1 MQAKWELVESRPH
14 EEIERLS
21 RDSSI
26 PYAIARIL
34 INRGIETA
42 EQVDRFFNPIPAH
55 LHDPYLMRD
64 MGKAVDRIVTALQGR
79 ERIAIY
85 GDYDVDGITAAS
97 MLYLFLKDLGG
108 DVVPYIPDRQ
118 NEGYGISEVGISEL
132 QRGGASL
139 IVSVDCGIT
148 SIRESE
154 IATSQ
159 GIDLIISDHHEPG
172 DAIPQAL
179 AVCDPKREG
188 CDYPFKELSGVGV
201 AYKIAQGII
210 QKLNLDAEYADKYM
224 DLVALGSAADIV
236 PLIDENRV
244 FVKMGL
250 EKINNQPEVGLA
262 SLIESASIKAGKI
275 EVGDIVFG
283 IAPRINAVGRLG
295 SALRA
300 VKLLTTRDR
309 SSSREIAQVLE
320 DENRRRKDIDNA
332 TLEEAVSEIERTM
345 NPYDAR
351 SIVLARD
358 GWHPGVIGI
367 VASRL
372 IERYYRPT
380 VMITIENGQGK
391 GSARAIAKFDI
402 YQALKSCSDL
412 LLQFGGHK
420 YAAGLTILA
429 ENIPAFKERFEQV
442 CRDIIPED
450 DLIPKIKIES
460 EISLDQITPEVVA
473 SLKRFAPF
481 GPKNN
486 RPNFFTRGL
495 DVLDTPRIVGANHL
509 KFRAGQGGVS
519 FEAIGFNLGDR
530 LERLQDGSGRPLEM
544 VYAVEENEYNGRK
557 SVQLRIKDL
566 R

>member
-1 MQAKWELVESRPH
+1 MQPKWELVESRPH
-14 EEIERLS
+14 EEIENLS
-21 RDSSI
+21 RQSRI
-26 PYAIARIL
+26 PYTIARIL
-34 INRGIETA
+34 INRGLDTPQ
-42 EQVDRFFNPIPAH
+42 QVDRFFNPMTSH
-55 LHDPYLMRD
+55 LYDPFQMRD
-64 MGKAVDRIVTALQGR
+64 MDKAVNRIVGALEHRQR
-79 ERIAIY
+79 VAIY

-118 NEGYGISEVGISEL
+118 AEGYGISETGIIEL
-132 QRGGASL
+132 QKGGAGL

-148 SIRESE
+148 SIREAK
-154 IATSQ
+154 IAQSL

-172 DAIPQAL
+172 DSIPEAL

-188 CDYPFKELSGVGV
+188 CEYPFKELSGVGV

-210 QKLNLDAEYADKYM
+210 RRLDLDAEYAEKYM

-236 PLIDENRV
+236 PLVDENRV
-244 FVKMGL
+244 FVKLGL
-250 EKINNQPEVGLA
+250 EKINNLPEVGLA
-262 SLIESASIKAGKI
+262 SLIETASLKAGKI

-300 VKLLTTRDR
+300 VRLLTTRDR
-309 SSSREIAQVLE
+309 AASREVANILE

-332 TLEEAVSEIERTM
+332 TLEEAVAEIESTIK
-345 NPYDAR
+345 PAEAR
-351 SIVLARD
+351 SIVLARE

-380 VMITIENGQGK
+380 VMITIEGGQGK

-402 YQALKSCSDL
+402 YQALKACSDL

-420 YAAGLTILA
+420 YAAGLTIAA
-429 ENIPAFKERFEQV
+429 ENIPAFRERFEQV
-442 CRDIIPED
+442 CREIIPED
-450 DLIPKIKIES
+450 DLVPKIKIES
-460 EISLDQITPEVVA
+460 EISLDEITPEVVA
-473 SLKRFAPF
+473 ALKRFAPF

-486 RPNFFTRGL
+486 RPNFFSRGI
-495 DVLDTPRIVGANHL
+495 DVLDAPRIVGSNHL
-509 KFRAGQGGVS
+509 KFRAGQGGVN
-519 FEAIGFNLGDR
+519 FEAIGFNLGERIDR
-530 LERLQDGSGRPLEM
+530 VSESARPLEM
-544 VYAVEENEYNGRK
+544 VYAIEENEYNNRK
-557 SVQLRIKDL
+557 TVQLRIKDL

>member
-1 MQAKWELVESRPH
+1 MQTKWEMVESRPH
-14 EEIERLS
+14 EEIDSLS
-21 RDSSI
+21 KSSNI
-26 PYAIARIL
+26 PYTVARVL
-34 INRGIETA
+34 MNRGIDTPESV
-42 EQVDRFFNPIPAH
+42 EQFFSPSASH

-64 MGKAVDRIVTALQGR
+64 MDKAVERIIRALEKR

-85 GDYDVDGITAAS
+85 GDYDVDGITSAS

-118 NEGYGISEVGISEL
+118 NEGYGISELGILEL
-132 QRGGASL
+132 QKSGASL

-148 SIRESE
+148 SVKEAQF
-154 IATSQ
+154 ATSR
-159 GIDLIISDHHEPG
+159 GLDLIITDHHEPG
-172 DAIPQAL
+172 VTIPEAHAI
-179 AVCDPKREG
+179 CDPKREG
-188 CDYPFKELSGVGV
+188 CGYPFKELSGVGV

-210 QKLNLDAEYADKYM
+210 ARLKLDAEYAEKYL

-236 PLIDENRV
+236 PLIGENRV
-244 FVKMGL
+244 FVKLGL
-250 EKINNQPEVGLA
+250 EKINNQPEVGVS
-262 SLIESASIKAGKI
+262 SLIEIASLKSGKI

-300 VKLLTTRDR
+300 VKLLTTRDKVV
-309 SSSREIAQVLE
+309 SREIAHVLE
-320 DENRRRKDIDNA
+320 EENRRRKDIDNT
-332 TLEEAVSEIERTM
+332 TLEEAMAEIAQTI
-345 NPYDAR
+345 DTTACR
-351 SIVLARD
+351 SIVLSRN

-372 IERYYRPT
+372 IERFYRPT
-380 VMITIENGQGK
+380 VMITVENGVGK

-402 YQALKSCSDL
+402 YLALKACSDL

-420 YAAGLTILA
+420 YAAGLTIA
-429 ENIPAFKERFEQV
+429 EDNIPEFTRRFEQV
-442 CRDIIPED
+442 CRETIPEE
-450 DLIPKIKIES
+450 DLIPKIKIEG
-460 EISLDQITPEVVA
+460 EISLDEITPEVVA
-473 SLKRFAPF
+473 TLKRFAPF

-486 RPNFFTRGL
+486 RPNFFSRGL
-495 DVLDTPRIVGANHL
+495 DIIEAPRIVGTNHL

-530 LERLQDGSGRPLEM
+530 ISRFYNGGKPLEM
-544 VYAVEENEYNGRK
+544 VYAIEENDFNNRRTI
-557 SVQLRIKDL
+557 QLRIKDL

>member
-1 MQAKWELVESRPH
+1 MQTKWEMVESRPH
-14 EEIERLS
+14 EEIESLS
-21 RDSSI
+21 QSSSI
-26 PYAIARIL
+26 PYTVARIL
-34 INRGIETA
+34 INRGIDTPEA
-42 EQVDRFFNPIPAH
+42 VERFFNPAASH
-55 LHDPYLMRD
+55 LHDPFLMRD
-64 MGKAVDRIVTALQGR
+64 MDRAVDRIIQALERR

-118 NEGYGISEVGISEL
+118 NEGYGISELGILEL
-132 QRGGASL
+132 QKAGASL

-148 SIRESE
+148 SIKESQF
-154 IATSQ
+154 ATER
-159 GIDLIISDHHEPG
+159 GLDLIITDHHEPG
-172 DAIPQAL
+172 ASIPEAH

-188 CDYPFKELSGVGV
+188 CEYPFKELSGVGV

-210 QKLNLDAEYADKYM
+210 ARLKLDAEYAEKYL

-236 PLIDENRV
+236 PLVGENRV
-244 FVKMGL
+244 FVKLGL
-250 EKINNQPEVGLA
+250 EKINHLPEVGVA
-262 SLIESASIKAGKI
+262 SLIEIASLRNGKI

-300 VKLLTTRDR
+300 VKLLTTRDKII
-309 SSSREIAQVLE
+309 SREIAGVLE
-320 DENRRRKDIDNA
+320 EENRRRKDIDNA
-332 TLEEAVSEIERTM
+332 TLEEAMAEIRATMDPAER
-345 NPYDAR
+345 R
-351 SIVLARD
+351 SIVLSRQ

-372 IERYYRPT
+372 IERFYRPT
-380 VMITIENGQGK
+380 VMITVENGVGK

-402 YQALKSCSDL
+402 YLALKACSDL

-420 YAAGLTILA
+420 YAAGLTIA
-429 ENIPAFKERFEQV
+429 EENIPEFVRRFEDV
-442 CRDIIPED
+442 CREMIPEE
-450 DLIPKIKIES
+450 DLVPKIKIEG
-460 EISLDQITPEVVA
+460 EISLDEITPEVVA
-473 SLKRFAPF
+473 TLKRFAPF

-486 RPNFFTRGL
+486 RPNFFSRGL
-495 DVLDTPRIVGANHL
+495 DVVETPRIVGTNHL
-509 KFRAGQGGVS
+509 KFRAGQGGAS

-530 LERLQDGSGRPLEM
+530 ITRFQNGAKPLEM
-544 VYAVEENEYNGRK
+544 VYAIEENEYNNRRTI
-557 SVQLRIKDL
+557 QLRIKDL

>member
-21 RDSSI
+21 RESRI
-26 PYAIARIL
+26 PYTIARIL
-34 INRGIETA
+34 INRGIETP
-42 EQVDRFFNPIPAH
+42 EQVERFFNPTNAH
-55 LHDPYLMRD
+55 LHDPFLMRD
-64 MGKAVDRIVTALQGR
+64 MEAAVERMVTALSRR

-118 NEGYGISEVGISEL
+118 NEGYGISETGILEL
-132 QRGGASL
+132 GKGGAGL
-139 IVSVDCGIT
+139 IISVDCGIT
-148 SIRESE
+148 SMAEAE
-154 IATSQ
+154 IAHAH

-172 DAIPQAL
+172 DALPNAL

-188 CDYPFKELSGVGV
+188 CEYPFKELSGVGV

-210 QKLNLDAEYADKYM
+210 QRLNLEAEYAEKYM

-236 PLIDENRV
+236 PLVDENRV
-244 FVKMGL
+244 FVKLGL
-250 EKINNQPEVGLA
+250 EKINDQPEVGLA
-262 SLIESASIKAGKI
+262 SLIETACLKAGKI

-309 SSSREIAQVLE
+309 SFSREVAGVLE
-320 DENRRRKDIDNA
+320 EENRRRKDIDNT
-332 TLEEAVSEIERTM
+332 TLEEAVAEIEGSM
-345 NPYDAR
+345 DPFEAR
-351 SIVLARD
+351 SIVLARE

-380 VMITIENGQGK
+380 VMITIEGGQGK

-402 YQALKSCSDL
+402 YQALKACSDL

-420 YAAGLTILA
+420 YAAGLTIAA

-442 CRDIIPED
+442 CREMIPEE
-450 DLIPKIKIES
+450 DLVPKIKIES
-460 EISLDQITPEVVA
+460 EISLDEITSEVVS

-486 RPNFFTRGL
+486 RPNFFSRGL
-495 DVLDTPRIVGANHL
+495 EVLDVPRIVGANHL

-519 FEAIGFNLGDR
+519 FDAIGFNLGQHLGR
-530 LERLQDGSGRPLEM
+530 VSNGSRTVEM

>member
-1 MQAKWELVESRPH
+1 MQSKWELVESRPH

-21 RDSSI
+21 RESNI
-26 PYAIARIL
+26 PYTIARIL
-34 INRGIETA
+34 INRGIETPG
-42 EQVDRFFNPIPAH
+42 QVERFFAPVAAH
-55 LHDPYLMRD
+55 LHDPFLMRD
-64 MGKAVDRIVTALQGR
+64 MDKAVDRIVSALHRR
-79 ERIAIY
+79 ERVAIY

-108 DVVPYIPDRQ
+108 DVIAYIPDRQ
-118 NEGYGISEVGISEL
+118 NEGYGISEIGITEL
-132 QRGGASL
+132 QSQGAAL

-148 SIRESE
+148 SIQE
-154 IATSQ
+154 AHFAVAN
-159 GIDLIISDHHEPG
+159 GIDLIITDHHEPG
-172 DAIPQAL
+172 DAIPE
-179 AVCDPKREG
+179 AVAICDPKRDSCG
-188 CDYPFKELSGVGV
+188 YPFKELSGVGV
-201 AYKIAQGII
+201 AYKIAQGLV
-210 QKLNLDAEYADKYM
+210 QRLNLDAEYAEKYL

-236 PLIDENRV
+236 PLVDENRV
-244 FVKMGL
+244 FVKLGL

-262 SLIESASIKAGKI
+262 SLIELASIKTGKI

-295 SALRA
+295 SAMRA
-300 VKLLTTRDR
+300 VRLLTTRDR
-309 SSSREIAQVLE
+309 ASSRDIAAVLE
-320 DENRRRKDIDNA
+320 EENRRRKDIDNV
-332 TLEEAVSEIERTM
+332 TLEEAVAEIRATM
-345 NPYDAR
+345 DPHDAR

-402 YQALKSCSDL
+402 YQALKACSDL

-420 YAAGLTILA
+420 YAAGLTINA
-429 ENIPAFKERFEQV
+429 ENIPAFRERFEKV
-442 CRDIIPED
+442 CREMIPDE

-460 EISLDQITPEVVA
+460 EISLDEITPEVVA

-486 RPNFFTRGL
+486 RPNFFSRGL
-495 DVLDTPRIVGANHL
+495 DVLDVPRIVGSNHL

-519 FEAIGFNLGDR
+519 FEAIGFNLGQCLPR
-530 LERLQDGSGRPLEM
+530 VSNGARPIEM
-544 VYAVEENEYNGRK
+544 VYAVEENEYNNRK
-557 SVQLRIKDL
+557 SVQLRIKDI

>member
-1 MQAKWELVESRPH
+1 MQPKWELVESRPH
-14 EEIERLS
+14 EEIERLGRES
-21 RDSSI
+21 RI
-26 PYAIARIL
+26 PYTIARIL
-34 INRGIETA
+34 INRGIETP
-42 EQVDRFFNPIPAH
+42 EQVERFFNPSNTH
-55 LHDPYLMRD
+55 LHDPFLMRD
-64 MGKAVDRIVTALQGR
+64 MEPAVERIVKALGRR

-118 NEGYGISEVGISEL
+118 NEGYGISETGILEL
-132 QRGGASL
+132 GKGGAGL

-148 SIRESE
+148 SIAEAR
-154 IATSQ
+154 IARSH

-172 DAIPQAL
+172 DLLPEAL
-179 AVCDPKREG
+179 ALCDPKREG
-188 CDYPFKELSGVGV
+188 CEYPFKELSGVGV
-201 AYKIAQGII
+201 AYKIAQGIV
-210 QKLNLDAEYADKYM
+210 QRLNLEAEYTEKYM

-236 PLIDENRV
+236 PLVDENRV
-244 FVKMGL
+244 FVKLGL

-262 SLIESASIKAGKI
+262 SLIETAGIKAGKI

-309 SSSREIAQVLE
+309 GFSREVAGVLE
-320 DENRRRKDIDNA
+320 EENRRRKDIDNT
-332 TLEEAVSEIERTM
+332 TLEEAVAEIERTM
-345 NPYDAR
+345 DPFDAR
-351 SIVLARD
+351 SIVLSRE

-402 YQALKSCSDL
+402 YQALKACSDL

-420 YAAGLTILA
+420 YAAGLTIAA
-429 ENIPAFKERFEQV
+429 ENIPAFKERFEKV
-442 CRDIIPED
+442 CREIIPDED
-450 DLIPKIKIES
+450 LVPKIKIES
-460 EISLDQITPEVVA
+460 EISLDEITSEVVG

-486 RPNFFTRGL
+486 RPNFFSRGL
-495 DVLDTPRIVGANHL
+495 EVLDVPRIVGSNHL

-519 FEAIGFNLGDR
+519 FDAIGFNLGQHLGR
-530 LERLQDGSGRPLEM
+530 VNNGSRTVEM

>member
-1 MQAKWELVESRPH
+1 MQSKWELVESRPH
-14 EEIERLS
+14 EEIESLS
-21 RDSSI
+21 RQSNI
-26 PYAIARIL
+26 PYAVSRIL
-34 INRGIETA
+34 INRGIDTA
-42 EQVDRFFNPIPAH
+42 EQVDRFFNPNTSH
-55 LHDPYLMRD
+55 LYDPFLMLD
-64 MGKAVDRIVTALQGR
+64 MDKAVDRIVKALGQR

-85 GDYDVDGITAAS
+85 GDYDVDGITSAS
-97 MLYLFLKDLGG
+97 MLYLILKDLGG
-108 DVVPYIPDRQ
+108 DVIPYIPDRQ
-118 NEGYGISEVGISEL
+118 NEGYGISELGILEL
-132 QRGGASL
+132 QKSGASL
-139 IVSVDCGIT
+139 IISVDCGIT
-148 SIRESE
+148 SIKEAKV
-154 IATSQ
+154 ATAL

-172 DAIPQAL
+172 DAIPEAH

-188 CDYPFKELSGVGV
+188 CGYPFKELSGVGV

-210 QKLNLDAEYADKYM
+210 QKLNLENEYTEKYM

-236 PLIDENRV
+236 PLVDENRV
-244 FVKMGL
+244 FVKLGL
-250 EKINNQPEVGLA
+250 EKINNMPEVGLA
-262 SLIESASIKAGKI
+262 ALIETACIKAGKI

-309 SSSREIAQVLE
+309 SSSRQIAQVLE

-332 TLEEAVSEIERTM
+332 TLEEAVREIEMTI
-345 NPYDAR
+345 NPLEAR
-351 SIVLARD
+351 SLVLARE

-402 YQALKSCSDL
+402 YQALKACGDL

-420 YAAGLTILA
+420 YAAGLTIAA
-429 ENIPAFKERFEQV
+429 ENIPEFKRRFELV
-442 CRDIIPED
+442 CREIIPEE
-450 DLIPKIKIES
+450 DLVPKIKIES
-460 EISLDQITPEVVA
+460 EISLDEITPDVVA

-486 RPNFFTRGL
+486 RPNFFSRGL
-495 DVLDTPRIVGANHL
+495 DILDSPRIVGSNHL
-509 KFRAGQGGVS
+509 KFRAGQGGVA
-519 FEAIGFNLGDR
+519 FEAIGFNLGHNIDR
-530 LERLQDGSGRPLEM
+530 VTGGGRPIEM

-557 SVQLRIKDL
+557 TVQLRIKDI

>member
-1 MQAKWELVESRPH
+1 MQPKWELVESRPH

-21 RDSSI
+21 RESRI
-26 PYAIARIL
+26 PYTIARIL
-34 INRGIETA
+34 INRGIETP
-42 EQVDRFFNPIPAH
+42 EQVERFFNPSNTH
-55 LHDPYLMRD
+55 LHDPFLMRD
-64 MGKAVDRIVTALQGR
+64 MEPAVERIVKALGRR

-108 DVVPYIPDRQ
+108 DAVPYIPDRQ
-118 NEGYGISEVGISEL
+118 NEGYGISETGILEL
-132 QRGGASL
+132 GRGGAGL

-148 SIRESE
+148 SIAEAR
-154 IATSQ
+154 IARSH

-172 DAIPQAL
+172 DLLPEAL

-188 CDYPFKELSGVGV
+188 CEYPFKELSGVGV
-201 AYKIAQGII
+201 AYKIAQGIV
-210 QKLNLDAEYADKYM
+210 QRLNLETEYTEKYM

-236 PLIDENRV
+236 PLVDENRV
-244 FVKMGL
+244 FVKLGL

-262 SLIESASIKAGKI
+262 SLIETAGIKAGKI

-309 SSSREIAQVLE
+309 AFSREVAGVLE
-320 DENRRRKDIDNA
+320 DENRRRKDIDNT
-332 TLEEAVSEIERTM
+332 TLEEAVAEIGRTM
-345 NPYDAR
+345 DPFDAR
-351 SIVLARD
+351 SIVLSRE

-402 YQALKSCSDL
+402 YQALKACSDL

-420 YAAGLTILA
+420 YAAGLTIAA
-429 ENIPAFKERFEQV
+429 ENIPAFKKRFEHV
-442 CRDIIPED
+442 CREMIPEE
-450 DLIPKIKIES
+450 DLVPKIKIES
-460 EISLDQITPEVVA
+460 EISLDEITGEVVG

-486 RPNFFTRGL
+486 RPNFFSRGL
-495 DVLDTPRIVGANHL
+495 EVLDVPRIVGSNHL

-519 FEAIGFNLGDR
+519 FDAIGFNLGQQISR
-530 LERLQDGSGRPLEM
+530 LSNGSRTIEM

>member
-21 RDSSI
+21 RESRI
-26 PYAIARIL
+26 PYTIARIL
-34 INRGIETA
+34 INRGIETP
-42 EQVDRFFNPIPAH
+42 EQVDRFFNPTNAH
-55 LHDPYLMRD
+55 LHDPFLMRD
-64 MGKAVDRIVTALQGR
+64 MEPAVERIVMALGRR

-118 NEGYGISEVGISEL
+118 NEGYGISETGIVEL
-132 QRGGASL
+132 RKGGAGL

-148 SIRESE
+148 SIAEAK
-154 IATSQ
+154 IANSM

-172 DAIPQAL
+172 DALPEAL

-188 CDYPFKELSGVGV
+188 CGYPFKELSGVGV

-210 QKLNLDAEYADKYM
+210 QRLNLDAEYAEKYM

-236 PLIDENRV
+236 PLVDENRV
-244 FVKMGL
+244 FVKLGL

-262 SLIESASIKAGKI
+262 SLIETACIKAGKI

-309 SSSREIAQVLE
+309 SFSREVAGVLE
-320 DENRRRKDIDNA
+320 EENRRRKDIDNT
-332 TLEEAVSEIERTM
+332 TLEEAVAEIERTM
-345 NPYDAR
+345 NPFEAR
-351 SIVLARD
+351 SIVLSRD

-380 VMITIENGQGK
+380 VMITIEGGQGK

-402 YQALKSCSDL
+402 YQALKACSDL

-420 YAAGLTILA
+420 YAAGLTIA
-429 ENIPAFKERFEQV
+429 KENIPEFKKRFEQV
-442 CRDIIPED
+442 CRDMIPEE

-460 EISLDQITPEVVA
+460 EISLDEITSEVVG

-486 RPNFFTRGL
+486 RPNFFSRGL
-495 DVLDTPRIVGANHL
+495 DVLDIPRIVGSNHL

-519 FEAIGFNLGDR
+519 FEAIGFNLGQQISR
-530 LERLQDGSGRPLEM
+530 FGNGNRTVEM

>member
-1 MQAKWELVESRPH
+1 MQPKWELVESRPH

-21 RDSSI
+21 RESNI
-26 PYAIARIL
+26 PYTIARIL
-34 INRGIETA
+34 INRGIETP
-42 EQVDRFFNPIPAH
+42 EQVERFFNPTNTH
-55 LHDPYLMRD
+55 LHDPFLMAD
-64 MGKAVDRIVTALQGR
+64 MEKAVDRIIAALERR

-118 NEGYGISEVGISEL
+118 NEGYGISDAGIQEL
-132 QRGGASL
+132 HRGGARL

-148 SIRESE
+148 SIAEAK
-154 IATSQ
+154 IATSL
-159 GIDLIISDHHEPG
+159 GIDLIITDHHEPG
-172 DAIPQAL
+172 DEIPEAHAI
-179 AVCDPKREG
+179 CDPKREG
-188 CDYPFKELSGVGV
+188 CGYPFKELSGVGV
-201 AYKIAQGII
+201 AYKIAQGMIR
-210 QKLNLDAEYADKYM
+210 KLHLDEEYAEKYL

-236 PLIDENRV
+236 PLVDENRV
-244 FVKMGL
+244 FVKLGL
-250 EKINNQPEVGLA
+250 EKINTVPEVGLA
-262 SLIESASIKAGKI
+262 SLIETACIKSGKI

-309 SSSREIAQVLE
+309 ASSRDIALVLE
-320 DENRRRKDIDNA
+320 GENRRRKDIDNT
-332 TLEEAVSEIERTM
+332 TLEEAVAEIEQTM
-345 NPYDAR
+345 NPFDAR
-351 SIVLARD
+351 SIVLARE

-402 YQALKSCSDL
+402 YLALKACSDL
-412 LLQFGGHK
+412 LQQFGGHK
-420 YAAGLTILA
+420 YAAGLTIAA

-442 CRDIIPED
+442 CREMIPEE
-450 DLIPKIKIES
+450 DLVPKIKIES
-460 EISLDQITPEVVA
+460 EISLDEITPEVVA

-486 RPNFFTRGL
+486 RPNFFSRGL
-495 DVLDTPRIVGANHL
+495 DVTDVPRVVGVNHL

-519 FEAIGFNLGDR
+519 FEAIGFNLGQYLNR
-530 LERLQDGSGRPLEM
+530 VQNGAKPVEM
-544 VYAVEENEYNGRK
+544 VYAIEENEYNNRK
-557 SVQLRIKDL
+557 TVQLRIKDL

>member
-1 MQAKWELVESRPH
+1 MQSKWELVDSRPH
-14 EEIERLS
+14 EEIEKLS
-21 RDSSI
+21 QETAI
-26 PYAIARIL
+26 PYTIARIL
-34 INRGIETA
+34 INRGIDTQ
-42 EQVDRFFNPIPAH
+42 EQVERFFNPTAAH
-55 LHDPYLMRD
+55 LYDPFLMLD
-64 MGKAVDRIVTALQGR
+64 MDKAVDRIVGALERR

-85 GDYDVDGITAAS
+85 GDYDVDGITSAS

-118 NEGYGISEVGISEL
+118 NEGYGISETGILEL
-132 QRGGASL
+132 QKGGASL

-148 SIRESE
+148 SIRESQ
-154 IATSQ
+154 IATAL

-172 DAIPQAL
+172 DAIPAAV

-188 CDYPFKELSGVGV
+188 CGYPFKELSGVGV

-210 QKLNLDAEYADKYM
+210 QKLHLEPEYTEKYL

-236 PLIDENRV
+236 PLVDENRV
-244 FVKMGL
+244 FVKLGL
-250 EKINNQPEVGLA
+250 EKINNLPEVGLA
-262 SLIESASIKAGKI
+262 SLIEIACIKAGKI

-300 VKLLTTRDR
+300 VRLLTTRDR
-309 SSSREIAQVLE
+309 QSSREIAMVLE
-320 DENRRRKDIDNA
+320 DENRRRKDIDNT
-332 TLEEAVSEIERTM
+332 TLEEAVAEIETAAIH
-345 NPYDAR
+345 PSAAR
-351 SIVLARD
+351 SIVLARE

-402 YQALKSCSDL
+402 YQALRACQDL

-420 YAAGLTILA
+420 YAAGLTIAA
-429 ENIPAFKERFEQV
+429 ENIPEFKRRFEAV
-442 CRDIIPED
+442 CQEMIPEE

-460 EISLDQITPEVVA
+460 EISLDKITPDVVA

-486 RPNFFTRGL
+486 RPNFFSRGL
-495 DVLDTPRIVGANHL
+495 DVMDVPRIVGSNHL

-519 FEAIGFNLGDR
+519 FEAIGFNLGQHINR
-530 LERLQDGSGRPLEM
+530 LAHGGRPFEM

>member
-1 MQAKWELVESRPH
+1 MQSKWELVESRPH
-14 EEIERLS
+14 EEIEKLS
-21 RDSSI
+21 RQSSI
-26 PYAIARIL
+26 PYTVARIL
-34 INRGIETA
+34 INRGIDTA
-42 EQVDRFFNPIPAH
+42 EQVDRFFNPVTTH
-55 LHDPYLMRD
+55 LYDPFRMLD
-64 MGKAVDRIVTALQGR
+64 MDKAVDRIVGALERR

-85 GDYDVDGITAAS
+85 GDYDVDGITSAS

-108 DVVPYIPDRQ
+108 DVIPYIPDRQ
-118 NEGYGISEVGISEL
+118 NEGYGISELGILEL
-132 QRGGASL
+132 QKSGAAL

-148 SIRESE
+148 SIREAQFASGL
-154 IATSQ
+154 

-188 CDYPFKELSGVGV
+188 CGYPFKELSGVGV

-210 QKLNLDAEYADKYM
+210 QKLHLEPEYTEKYM

-236 PLIDENRV
+236 PLVDENRV
-244 FVKMGL
+244 FVKLGL
-250 EKINNQPEVGLA
+250 EKINNLPEVGLA
-262 SLIESASIKAGKI
+262 SLIETACIKAGKI

-309 SSSREIAQVLE
+309 ASSRQIANVLE
-320 DENRRRKDIDNA
+320 EENRRRKDIDNG
-332 TLEEAVSEIERTM
+332 TLEEAVREIEQTL
-345 NPYDAR
+345 NPFEAR
-351 SIVLARD
+351 SIVLARE

-402 YQALKSCSDL
+402 YLALKACSDL

-420 YAAGLTILA
+420 YAAGLTIAA
-429 ENIPAFKERFEQV
+429 ENIPEFKRRFEGV
-442 CRDIIPED
+442 CREMIPED
-450 DLIPKIKIES
+450 DLVPKIKIES
-460 EISLDQITPEVVA
+460 EISLDEITPEVVA

-486 RPNFFTRGL
+486 RPNFLSRGL
-495 DVLDTPRIVGANHL
+495 DVMDVPRIVGSNHL

-519 FEAIGFNLGDR
+519 FEAIGFNLGSHLAR
-530 LERLQDGSGRPLEM
+530 VANGGRPLEM
-544 VYAVEENEYNGRK
+544 VYAVEENEYNGRR
-557 SVQLRIKDL
+557 SIQLRIKDL

>member
-1 MQAKWELVESRPH
+1 MQSKWELVESRPH
-14 EEIERLS
+14 EEIENLS
-21 RDSSI
+21 RQSSI
-26 PYAIARIL
+26 PYAVARIL
-34 INRGIETA
+34 INRGIDTPV
-42 EQVDRFFNPIPAH
+42 QVDRFFNPNASQ
-55 LHDPYLMRD
+55 LYDPFLMLD
-64 MGKAVDRIVTALQGR
+64 MDKAVDRIVKALGQR

-97 MLYLFLKDLGG
+97 MLYLILKDLGG

-118 NEGYGISEVGISEL
+118 NEGYGISDTGIAEL

-139 IVSVDCGIT
+139 IISVDCGIT
-148 SIRESE
+148 SIKEAKA
-154 IATSQ
+154 ATAM
-159 GIDLIISDHHEPG
+159 GVDLIISDHHEPG
-172 DAIPQAL
+172 DSIPEAL

-188 CDYPFKELSGVGV
+188 CGYPFKELSGVGV
-201 AYKIAQGII
+201 AYKISQGII
-210 QKLNLDAEYADKYM
+210 QKLNLESEYTEKYL

-236 PLIDENRV
+236 PLVDENRV
-244 FVKMGL
+244 FVKLGL
-250 EKINNQPEVGLA
+250 EKINNLPEVGLA
-262 SLIESASIKAGKI
+262 ALIETACIKAGKI

-309 SSSREIAQVLE
+309 ASSRQIAQVLE

-332 TLEEAVSEIERTM
+332 TLEEAVKEIEQTI
-345 NPYDAR
+345 NPLEAR
-351 SIVLARD
+351 SLVLARQ

-402 YQALKSCSDL
+402 YQALKACADL

-420 YAAGLTILA
+420 YAAGLTIAA
-429 ENIPAFKERFEQV
+429 ENIPEFKRRFEQV
-442 CRDIIPED
+442 CRDIIPDE

-460 EISLDQITPEVVA
+460 EISLDEITPEVVA

-486 RPNFFTRGL
+486 RPNFFSRGL
-495 DVLDTPRIVGANHL
+495 EVLDVPRIVGSNHL
-509 KFRAGQGGVS
+509 KFRAGQGGVA
-519 FEAIGFNLGDR
+519 FEAIGFNLGHTIDR
-530 LERLQDGSGRPLEM
+530 LSGGGRPLEM

-557 SVQLRIKDL
+557 TVQLRIKDI

>member
-1 MQAKWELVESRPH
+1 MQPKWELVESRPH

-21 RDSSI
+21 RESNI
-26 PYAIARIL
+26 PYTIARIL
-34 INRGIETA
+34 INRGLETA
-42 EQVDRFFNPIPAH
+42 EQVERFFNPQNTH
-55 LHDPYLMRD
+55 LHDPFLMAD
-64 MGKAVDRIVTALQGR
+64 MEKAVDRIILALERR

-97 MLYLFLKDLGG
+97 MMYLFLKDLGG

-118 NEGYGISEVGISEL
+118 NEGYGISDTGIAEL
-132 QRGGASL
+132 ARGGAGL

-148 SIRESE
+148 SIAEAKFA
-154 IATSQ
+154 ATQ
-159 GIDLIISDHHEPG
+159 GIDLIITDHHEPG
-172 DAIPQAL
+172 DAIPEAL

-188 CDYPFKELSGVGV
+188 CGYPFKELSGVGV
-201 AYKIAQGII
+201 AYKITQGLIR
-210 QKLNLDAEYADKYM
+210 KLHLGDEYSEKYL

-236 PLIDENRV
+236 PLVDENRV
-244 FVKMGL
+244 FVKLGL
-250 EKINNQPEVGLA
+250 DKINTLPEVGLA
-262 SLIESASIKAGKI
+262 SLIETACIKSGKI

-309 SSSREIAQVLE
+309 SSSREVAMVLE
-320 DENRRRKDIDNA
+320 DENRRRKDIDNR
-332 TLEEAVSEIERTM
+332 TLEEAISEIERTM
-345 NPYDAR
+345 NPHEAR
-351 SIVLARD
+351 SIVLSRE

-402 YQALKSCSDL
+402 YQALKACSDL
-412 LLQFGGHK
+412 LEQFGGHK
-420 YAAGLTILA
+420 YAAGLTISDK
-429 ENIPAFKERFEQV
+429 NIPAFRERFEQV
-442 CRDIIPED
+442 CREMIPEE
-450 DLIPKIKIES
+450 DLVPKIKIES
-460 EISLDQITPEVVA
+460 EISLDEVTPEVVA

-486 RPNFFTRGL
+486 RPNFFSRGL
-495 DVLDTPRIVGANHL
+495 DVLDVPRIVGTNHL

-530 LERLQDGSGRPLEM
+530 LGRLQNGNRTVEM
-544 VYAVEENEYNGRK
+544 VYAIEENDYNNRK
-557 SVQLRIKDL
+557 TIQLRIKDL

>member
-14 EEIERLS
+14 EEIERLGKES
-21 RDSSI
+21 NI
-26 PYAIARIL
+26 PYTIARIL
-34 INRGIETA
+34 INRGIETP
-42 EQVDRFFNPIPAH
+42 EQVERFFNPSNTH
-55 LHDPYLMRD
+55 LHDPFLMAD
-64 MGKAVDRIVTALQGR
+64 MDKAVERIIQALERR

-108 DVVPYIPDRQ
+108 DVVSYIPDRQ
-118 NEGYGISEVGISEL
+118 NEGYGISDSGIQEL
-132 QRGGASL
+132 ARGGAAL

-148 SIRESE
+148 SINEAK

-159 GIDLIISDHHEPG
+159 GIDLIITDHHEPG
-172 DAIPQAL
+172 DAIPEAL
-179 AVCDPKREG
+179 AVCDPKREDCG
-188 CDYPFKELSGVGV
+188 YPFKELSGVGV
-201 AYKIAQGII
+201 AYKITQGMIRR
-210 QKLNLDAEYADKYM
+210 LHLDDEYSEKYL

-236 PLIDENRV
+236 PLVDENRV
-244 FVKMGL
+244 FVKLGL
-250 EKINNQPEVGLA
+250 EKINTVPEVGLA
-262 SLIESASIKAGKI
+262 SLIETACIKAGKI

-309 SSSREIAQVLE
+309 ASSRDIAMVLE
-320 DENRRRKDIDNA
+320 DENRRRKDIDNT

-345 NPYDAR
+345 NPADAR

-402 YQALKSCSDL
+402 YLALKACSDL
-412 LLQFGGHK
+412 LEQFGGHK
-420 YAAGLTILA
+420 YAAGLTIA
-429 ENIPAFKERFEQV
+429 APNIPAFRERFEQV
-442 CRDIIPED
+442 CREMIPEE
-450 DLIPKIKIES
+450 DLVPKVRIES
-460 EISLDQITPEVVA
+460 EISLDEITPEVVA

-486 RPNFFTRGL
+486 RPNFFSRGI
-495 DVLDTPRIVGANHL
+495 DVLDVPRIVGSNHL
-509 KFRAGQGGVS
+509 KFRAGQGGVN
-519 FEAIGFNLGDR
+519 FEAIGFNLGSR
-530 LERLQDGSGRPLEM
+530 LPRLANGSRPIEM
-544 VYAVEENEYNGRK
+544 VYAIEENEYNNRK
-557 SVQLRIKDL
+557 TIQLRIKDL

>member
-1 MQAKWELVESRPH
+1 MQPKWELVESRPH

-21 RDSSI
+21 RETGI
-26 PYAIARIL
+26 PYTIARIL
-34 INRGIETA
+34 INRGIETS
-42 EQVDRFFNPIPAH
+42 EQVDRFFNPTIAH
-55 LHDPYLMRD
+55 LHDPFLMRD
-64 MGKAVDRIVTALQGR
+64 MEKAVDRIVAALSNR

-108 DVVPYIPDRQ
+108 DVLPYIPDRQ
-118 NEGYGISEVGISEL
+118 SEGYGISETGILEL
-132 QRGGASL
+132 QRSGAGL

-148 SIRESE
+148 SIGEAQ
-154 IATSQ
+154 IATSL
-159 GIDLIISDHHEPG
+159 GIDLIITDHHEPG
-172 DAIPQAL
+172 DTLPAGL

-188 CDYPFKELSGVGV
+188 CGYPFKELSGVGV

-210 QKLNLDAEYADKYM
+210 QRLNLEAEYTDKYL

-236 PLIDENRV
+236 PLVDENRV
-244 FVKMGL
+244 FVKLGL
-250 EKINNQPEVGLA
+250 EKINNMPEVGLA
-262 SLIESASIKAGKI
+262 SLIETASIKAGKI

-309 SSSREIAQVLE
+309 TSSREIAGVLE

-332 TLEEAVSEIERTM
+332 TLEEAVAEIEATFD
-345 NPYDAR
+345 PFEAR
-351 SIVLARD
+351 SIVLSRE

-402 YQALKSCSDL
+402 YQALKACSDL

-420 YAAGLTILA
+420 YAAGLTIAA
-429 ENIPAFKERFEQV
+429 ENIPAFRERFEHV
-442 CRDIIPED
+442 CREIIPEE
-450 DLIPKIKIES
+450 DLVPKIKIES
-460 EISLDQITPEVVA
+460 EISLDEITPEVVA

-486 RPNFFTRGL
+486 RPNFFSRGL
-495 DVLDTPRIVGANHL
+495 EVLDMPRIVGANHL
-509 KFRAGQGGVS
+509 KFRAGQGGAS
-519 FEAIGFNLGDR
+519 FEAIGFNLGQR
-530 LERLQDGSGRPLEM
+530 LGRLLNGNKTIEM
-544 VYAVEENEYNGRK
+544 VYAVEENEYNNRK
-557 SVQLRIKDL
+557 TVQLRIKDL

>member
-1 MQAKWELVESRPH
+1 MQSKWELVESRPH
-14 EEIERLS
+14 EEIESLS
-21 RDSSI
+21 RQSNI
-26 PYAIARIL
+26 PYAVARIL
-34 INRGIETA
+34 INRGIDTP
-42 EQVDRFFNPIPAH
+42 EQVDRFFNPNTSH
-55 LHDPYLMRD
+55 LYDPFLMLD
-64 MGKAVDRIVTALQGR
+64 MDKAVDRIVKALGHR

-85 GDYDVDGITAAS
+85 GDYDVDGITSAS
-97 MLYLFLKDLGG
+97 MLYLILKDLGG
-108 DVVPYIPDRQ
+108 DVIPYIPDRQ
-118 NEGYGISEVGISEL
+118 NEGYGISELGILEL
-132 QRGGASL
+132 QKAGASL
-139 IVSVDCGIT
+139 IISVDCGIT
-148 SIRESE
+148 SIKEAKA
-154 IATSQ
+154 ATAL

-172 DAIPQAL
+172 DAIPEAW

-188 CDYPFKELSGVGV
+188 CGYPFKELSGVGV

-210 QKLNLDAEYADKYM
+210 QKLNLESEYTEKYM

-236 PLIDENRV
+236 PLVDENRV
-244 FVKMGL
+244 FVKLGL
-250 EKINNQPEVGLA
+250 EKINNLPEVGLA
-262 SLIESASIKAGKI
+262 ALIETACIKAGKI

-309 SSSREIAQVLE
+309 ASSRQIAQVLE

-332 TLEEAVSEIERTM
+332 TLEEAVKEIEMTI
-345 NPYDAR
+345 NPLEAR
-351 SIVLARD
+351 SLVLARD

-402 YQALKSCSDL
+402 YQALKACADL

-420 YAAGLTILA
+420 YAAGLTIAA
-429 ENIPAFKERFEQV
+429 ENIPEFKRRFEAV
-442 CRDIIPED
+442 CREIIPEE
-450 DLIPKIKIES
+450 DLVPKIKIES
-460 EISLDQITPEVVA
+460 EISLDEITPEVVA

-486 RPNFFTRGL
+486 RPNFFSRGL
-495 DVLDTPRIVGANHL
+495 EVLDVPRIVGSNHL
-509 KFRAGQGGVS
+509 KFRAGQGGVA
-519 FEAIGFNLGDR
+519 FEAIGFNLGHAIDR
-530 LERLQDGSGRPLEM
+530 VANGGRPIEM

-557 SVQLRIKDL
+557 TVQLRIKDI

>member
-1 MQAKWELVESRPH
+1 MQPKWELVESRPH

-21 RDSSI
+21 RESNI
-26 PYAIARIL
+26 PYTIARIL
-34 INRGIETA
+34 INRGIETS
-42 EQVDRFFNPIPAH
+42 EQVDRFFNPSNSH
-55 LHDPYLMRD
+55 LHDPFLMRD
-64 MGKAVDRIVTALQGR
+64 MDKAVERIVQALGRR

-118 NEGYGISEVGISEL
+118 NEGYGISETGILEL
-132 QRGGASL
+132 GKGGAGL

-148 SIRESE
+148 SIAEAHFAREHNV
-154 IATSQ
+154 
-159 GIDLIISDHHEPG
+159 DLIITDHHEPG
-172 DAIPQAL
+172 DALPEAL
-179 AVCDPKREG
+179 AVCDPKRDG
-188 CDYPFKELSGVGV
+188 CEYPFKELSGVGV

-210 QKLNLDAEYADKYM
+210 QRLNLEAEYAEKYM

-236 PLIDENRV
+236 PLVDENRV
-244 FVKMGL
+244 FVKLGL

-262 SLIESASIKAGKI
+262 SLIETACIKTGKI

-295 SALRA
+295 SAMPA
-300 VKLLTTRDR
+300 VRLLTTRDR
-309 SSSREIAQVLE
+309 SFSREVANVLE
-320 DENRRRKDIDNA
+320 EENRRRKDIDNT

-345 NPYDAR
+345 NPFDAR
-351 SIVLARD
+351 SIVLARE

-402 YQALKSCSDL
+402 YQALKACSDL

-420 YAAGLTILA
+420 YAAGLTITA
-429 ENIPAFKERFEQV
+429 DNIPAFKERFEKA
-442 CRDIIPED
+442 CREMIPEE
-450 DLIPKIKIES
+450 DLVPKIKIEG
-460 EISLDQITPEVVA
+460 EISLDEITPEVVG

-486 RPNFFTRGL
+486 RPNFFSRGL
-495 DVLDTPRIVGANHL
+495 EVLDVPRIVGANHL

-519 FEAIGFNLGDR
+519 FDAIGFNLGQYLSR
-530 LERLQDGSGRPLEM
+530 LNNGNRTVEM

-557 SVQLRIKDL
+557 TVQLRIKDL

>member
-1 MQAKWELVESRPH
+1 MQPKWELVESRPH

-21 RDSSI
+21 RESRI
-26 PYAIARIL
+26 PYTIARIL
-34 INRGIETA
+34 INRGIETP
-42 EQVDRFFNPIPAH
+42 EQVERFFNPSNTH
-55 LHDPYLMRD
+55 LHDPFLMRD
-64 MGKAVDRIVTALQGR
+64 MEPAVERIVKALGRR

-108 DVVPYIPDRQ
+108 DVVPYIPNRQ
-118 NEGYGISEVGISEL
+118 NEGYGISETGILEL
-132 QRGGASL
+132 GKGGAGL

-148 SIRESE
+148 SIAEAR
-154 IATSQ
+154 IARAH

-172 DAIPQAL
+172 DFLPEAL
-179 AVCDPKREG
+179 ALCDPKREG
-188 CDYPFKELSGVGV
+188 CEYPFKELSGVGV
-201 AYKIAQGII
+201 AYKIAQGIA
-210 QKLNLDAEYADKYM
+210 QRLNLEAEYTEKYM

-236 PLIDENRV
+236 PLVDENRV
-244 FVKMGL
+244 FVKLGL

-262 SLIESASIKAGKI
+262 SLIETAGIKAGKI

-309 SSSREIAQVLE
+309 SFSREVAGVLE
-320 DENRRRKDIDNA
+320 EENRRRKDIDNT
-332 TLEEAVSEIERTM
+332 TLEEAVAEIQRTM
-345 NPYDAR
+345 DPFDAR
-351 SIVLARD
+351 SIVLSRE

-402 YQALKSCSDL
+402 YQALKACSDL

-420 YAAGLTILA
+420 YAAGLTIAA
-429 ENIPAFKERFEQV
+429 ENIPAFKARFEQV
-442 CRDIIPED
+442 CREIIPEE
-450 DLIPKIKIES
+450 DLVPKIKIES
-460 EISLDQITPEVVA
+460 EISLDEITGEVVG

-486 RPNFFTRGL
+486 RPNFFSRGL
-495 DVLDTPRIVGANHL
+495 EVLDVPRIVGSNHL

-519 FEAIGFNLGDR
+519 FDAIGFNLGQYLGR
-530 LERLQDGSGRPLEM
+530 VNNGSRTIEM

>member
-1 MQAKWELVESRPH
+1 MQPKWELVESRPH

-21 RDSSI
+21 RESRI
-26 PYAIARIL
+26 PYTIARIL
-34 INRGIETA
+34 INRGIETP
-42 EQVDRFFNPIPAH
+42 EQVERFFNPSNTH
-55 LHDPYLMRD
+55 LHDPFLMRD
-64 MGKAVDRIVTALQGR
+64 MEPAVERIVKALGRR

-108 DVVPYIPDRQ
+108 DAVPYIPDRQ
-118 NEGYGISEVGISEL
+118 NEGYGISETGILEL
-132 QRGGASL
+132 GRGGAGL

-148 SIRESE
+148 SIAEAR
-154 IATSQ
+154 IARSH

-172 DAIPQAL
+172 DFLPEAL

-188 CDYPFKELSGVGV
+188 CEYPFKELSGVGV
-201 AYKIAQGII
+201 AYKIAQGIV
-210 QKLNLDAEYADKYM
+210 QRLNLETEYTEKYM

-236 PLIDENRV
+236 PLVDENRV
-244 FVKMGL
+244 FVKLGL

-262 SLIESASIKAGKI
+262 SLIETAGIKAGKI

-309 SSSREIAQVLE
+309 SFSREVAGVLE
-320 DENRRRKDIDNA
+320 DENRRRKDIDNT
-332 TLEEAVSEIERTM
+332 TLEEAVAEIQRTM
-345 NPYDAR
+345 DPFDAR
-351 SIVLARD
+351 SIVLSRE

-402 YQALKSCSDL
+402 YQALKACSDL

-420 YAAGLTILA
+420 YAAGLTIAA
-429 ENIPAFKERFEQV
+429 ENIPAFKKRFEQV
-442 CRDIIPED
+442 CREIIPEE
-450 DLIPKIKIES
+450 DLVPKIKIES
-460 EISLDQITPEVVA
+460 EISLDEITSEVVGT
-473 SLKRFAPF
+473 LKRFAPF

-486 RPNFFTRGL
+486 RPNFFSRGL
-495 DVLDTPRIVGANHL
+495 EVLDVPRIVGSNHL

-519 FEAIGFNLGDR
+519 FDAIGFNLGQYLGR
-530 LERLQDGSGRPLEM
+530 VNNGSRTIEM

>member
-1 MQAKWELVESRPH
+1 MQSKWELVESRPH
-14 EEIERLS
+14 EEIENLS
-21 RDSSI
+21 RQSSI
-26 PYAIARIL
+26 PYAVARIL
-34 INRGIETA
+34 INRGIDTP
-42 EQVDRFFNPIPAH
+42 EQVQRFFNPSTSH
-55 LHDPYLMRD
+55 LYDPFLMLD
-64 MGKAVDRIVTALQGR
+64 MEKAVDRIVKALGQR

-85 GDYDVDGITAAS
+85 GDYDVDGITSAS
-97 MLYLFLKDLGG
+97 MLYLILKDLGG
-108 DVVPYIPDRQ
+108 DVIPYIPDRQ
-118 NEGYGISEVGISEL
+118 NEGYGISESGIAEL
-132 QRGGASL
+132 HRSGASL
-139 IVSVDCGIT
+139 IISVDCGIT
-148 SIRESE
+148 SIKEAKA
-154 IATSQ
+154 ATAL

-172 DAIPQAL
+172 DSIPEAHAI
-179 AVCDPKREG
+179 CDPKREG
-188 CDYPFKELSGVGV
+188 CGYPFKELSGVGV

-210 QKLNLDAEYADKYM
+210 QKLKLESEYTEKYM

-236 PLIDENRV
+236 PLVDENRV
-244 FVKMGL
+244 FVKLGL
-250 EKINNQPEVGLA
+250 EKINNMPEVGLA
-262 SLIESASIKAGKI
+262 ALIETACIKAGKI

-309 SSSREIAQVLE
+309 SSSRQIAQVLE

-332 TLEEAVSEIERTM
+332 TLEEAVKEIEQTI
-345 NPYDAR
+345 NPVEVR
-351 SIVLARD
+351 SLVLARE

-402 YQALKSCSDL
+402 YQALKACGDL

-420 YAAGLTILA
+420 YAAGLTISA
-429 ENIPAFKERFEQV
+429 ENIPEFKRRFEAV
-442 CRDIIPED
+442 CREIIPEE
-450 DLIPKIKIES
+450 DLVPKIKIES
-460 EISLDQITPEVVA
+460 EISLDEITPDVVA

-486 RPNFFTRGL
+486 RPNFFSRGL
-495 DVLDTPRIVGANHL
+495 DVLDSPRIVGSNHL
-509 KFRAGQGGVS
+509 KFRTGQGGAS
-519 FEAIGFNLGDR
+519 FEAIGFNLGHAIDR
-530 LERLQDGSGRPLEM
+530 VSNGGRPIEM
-544 VYAVEENEYNGRK
+544 VYAVEENEYNGRRT
-557 SVQLRIKDL
+557 VQLRIKDL

>member
-1 MQAKWELVESRPH
+1 MQPKWELVESRPH

-21 RDSSI
+21 RESRI
-26 PYAIARIL
+26 PYTIARIL
-34 INRGIETA
+34 INRGIETP
-42 EQVDRFFNPIPAH
+42 EQVERFFNPSNTH
-55 LHDPYLMRD
+55 LHDPFLMRD
-64 MGKAVDRIVTALQGR
+64 MEPAVERIVKALGRR

-108 DVVPYIPDRQ
+108 DVVPYIPNRQ
-118 NEGYGISEVGISEL
+118 NEGYGISETGILEL
-132 QRGGASL
+132 GKGGAGL

-148 SIRESE
+148 SIAEAR
-154 IATSQ
+154 IARSH

-172 DAIPQAL
+172 DLLPEAL

-188 CDYPFKELSGVGV
+188 CEYPFKELSGVGV
-201 AYKIAQGII
+201 AYKIAQGIV
-210 QKLNLDAEYADKYM
+210 QRLNLETEYTEKYM

-236 PLIDENRV
+236 PLVDENRV
-244 FVKMGL
+244 FVKLGL

-262 SLIESASIKAGKI
+262 SLIETAGIKAGKI

-309 SSSREIAQVLE
+309 AFSREVAGVLE
-320 DENRRRKDIDNA
+320 DENRRRKDIDNT
-332 TLEEAVSEIERTM
+332 TLEEAVAEIGRTM
-345 NPYDAR
+345 DPFDAR
-351 SIVLARD
+351 SIVLSRE

-402 YQALKSCSDL
+402 YQALKACSDL

-420 YAAGLTILA
+420 YAAGLTIAA
-429 ENIPAFKERFEQV
+429 ENIPAFKKRFEHV
-442 CRDIIPED
+442 CREMIPEE
-450 DLIPKIKIES
+450 DLVPKIKIES
-460 EISLDQITPEVVA
+460 EISLDEITGEVVG

-486 RPNFFTRGL
+486 RPNFFSRGL
-495 DVLDTPRIVGANHL
+495 EVLDVPRIVGSNHL

-519 FEAIGFNLGDR
+519 FDAIGFNLGQQISR
-530 LERLQDGSGRPLEM
+530 LSNGSRTIEM

>member
-1 MQAKWELVESRPH
+1 MQPKWELVESRPH

-21 RDSSI
+21 RESRI
-26 PYAIARIL
+26 PYTIARIL
-34 INRGIETA
+34 INRGIETP
-42 EQVDRFFNPIPAH
+42 EQVERFFNPSNTH
-55 LHDPYLMRD
+55 LHDPFLMRD
-64 MGKAVDRIVTALQGR
+64 MEPAVERIVKALGRR

-108 DVVPYIPDRQ
+108 DVVPYIPNRQ
-118 NEGYGISEVGISEL
+118 NEGYGISETGILEL
-132 QRGGASL
+132 GKGGAGL

-148 SIRESE
+148 SIAEAR
-154 IATSQ
+154 IARAH

-172 DAIPQAL
+172 DLLPEAL
-179 AVCDPKREG
+179 ALCDPKREG
-188 CDYPFKELSGVGV
+188 CEYPFKELSGVGV
-201 AYKIAQGII
+201 AYKIAQGIA
-210 QKLNLDAEYADKYM
+210 QRLNLEAEYTEKYM

-236 PLIDENRV
+236 PLVDENRV
-244 FVKMGL
+244 FVKLGL

-262 SLIESASIKAGKI
+262 SLIETAGIKAGKI

-309 SSSREIAQVLE
+309 SFSREVAGVLE
-320 DENRRRKDIDNA
+320 EENRRRKDIDNT
-332 TLEEAVSEIERTM
+332 TLEEALAEIERTM
-345 NPYDAR
+345 DPFDAR
-351 SIVLARD
+351 SIVLSRE

-402 YQALKSCSDL
+402 YQALKACSDL

-420 YAAGLTILA
+420 YAAGLTIAA

-442 CRDIIPED
+442 CREIIPEE
-450 DLIPKIKIES
+450 DLVPKIKIES
-460 EISLDQITPEVVA
+460 EISLDEITGEVVG

-486 RPNFFTRGL
+486 RPNFFSRGL
-495 DVLDTPRIVGANHL
+495 EVLDVPRIVGSNHL

-519 FEAIGFNLGDR
+519 FDAIGFNLGQYLGR
-530 LERLQDGSGRPLEM
+530 VNNGSRTIEM

>member
-1 MQAKWELVESRPH
+1 MQPKWELVESRPH

-21 RDSSI
+21 RESSI
-26 PYAIARIL
+26 PYTIARIL
-34 INRGIETA
+34 INRGIETP
-42 EQVDRFFNPIPAH
+42 EHVERFFNPSNTH
-55 LHDPYLMRD
+55 LHDPFLMRD
-64 MGKAVDRIVTALQGR
+64 MELAVDRIVKALGRR

-85 GDYDVDGITAAS
+85 GDYDVDGITAVS

-118 NEGYGISEVGISEL
+118 NEGYGISETGILEL
-132 QRGGASL
+132 GKGGAGL

-148 SIRESE
+148 SIAEARF
-154 IATSQ
+154 ARAH

-172 DAIPQAL
+172 DALPEAL

-188 CDYPFKELSGVGV
+188 CEYPFKELSGVGV
-201 AYKIAQGII
+201 AYKIAQGIV
-210 QKLNLDAEYADKYM
+210 QRLSLEAEYTEKYM

-236 PLIDENRV
+236 PLVDENRV
-244 FVKMGL
+244 FVKLGL
-250 EKINNQPEVGLA
+250 EKINNHPEVGLA
-262 SLIESASIKAGKI
+262 SLIETACIKAGKI

-309 SSSREIAQVLE
+309 SFSREVAGVLE
-320 DENRRRKDIDNA
+320 DENRRRKDIDNT
-332 TLEEAVSEIERTM
+332 TLEEAVAEIQRTM
-345 NPYDAR
+345 DPFDAR
-351 SIVLARD
+351 SIVLSRE

-402 YQALKSCSDL
+402 YQALKACSDL

-420 YAAGLTILA
+420 YAAGLTIAA
-429 ENIPAFKERFEQV
+429 ENIPAFKKRFEQV
-442 CRDIIPED
+442 CREIIPEE
-450 DLIPKIKIES
+450 DLVPKIKIES
-460 EISLDQITPEVVA
+460 EISLDEITSEVVG

-486 RPNFFTRGL
+486 RPNFFSRGL
-495 DVLDTPRIVGANHL
+495 EVLDVPRIVGANHL

-519 FEAIGFNLGDR
+519 FDAIGFNLGQHLGR
-530 LERLQDGSGRPLEM
+530 VNNGSRTVEM